1 MGELPVLSGYEYG
14 PQPIVMQANYRQFA
28 SCEEGGEG
36 ELMRSRTLAWC
47 RGGAGQV
54 RVGDVAMAMTEG
66 DAFLAPW
73 EAAHVFKADR
83 TAPFHFA
90 AVHLIP
96 HLASGG
102 LVDYHVMAST
112 PEIAE
117 VYAQRQDAALPGLA
131 DGLIRFRLSESHR
144 LAHLMHYAI
153 MWFERPERDEGTAR
167 ELARM
172 LLRELTELGT
182 DATAA
187 WDGYPKALQQMLTHI
202 DWDYD
207 HLDGLSELEGVG
219 SCSRSTICR
228 LFRRHLDCTPTAWL
242 LSVRLKQ
249 AARLLQSTNLRAYE
263 VGRRVGIGNPYYFS
277 RVFKRRFGVTPGE
290 FRKGVRGQARV

>member
-1 MGELPVLSGYEYG
+1 VLSDAEDS

-28 SCEEGGEG
+28 RGEETGEG
-36 ELMRSRTLAWC
+36 KPMRSRLLAWC

-54 RVGDVAMAMTEG
+54 RVGDVAMTMTEG
-66 DAFLAPW
+66 DAFLGAW
-73 EAAHVFKADR
+73 ESIHIFKADR

-90 AVHLIP
+90 AAHLIP
-96 HLASGG
+96 HLAPGG
-102 LVDYHVMAST
+102 FVDYRVMAPT
-112 PEIAE
+112 PETAE
-117 VYAQRQDAALPGLA
+117 VYAQRQNATLPGLD

-167 ELARM
+167 ELAVM
-172 LLRELTELGT
+172 LVRELTELGT
-182 DATAA
+182 DTTAA
-187 WDGYPKALQQMLTHI
+187 WDGYPKTLQQMLTHI

-207 HLDGLSELEGVG
+207 HLEGLSELERVG

-228 LFRRHLDCTPTAWL
+228 LFRKHLGTTPTEWL

-249 AARLLQSTNLRAYE
+249 AARLLQSTNLRVYE
-263 VGRRVGIGNPYYFS
+263 VGERVGIGNPYYFS
-277 RVFKRRFGVTPGE
+277 RVFKRHHGKTPGE
-290 FRKGVRGQARV
+290 YRRGAREE

>member
-1 MGELPVLSGYEYG
+1 MLSDAEHD

-28 SCEEGGEG
+28 SGEEGGED
-36 ELMRSRTLAWC
+36 ELMRSRLLAWC

-54 RVGDVAMAMTEG
+54 RIGDVAMPMTEG
-66 DAFLAPW
+66 EAFLAPW
-73 EAAHVFKADR
+73 ETPAHFKADR

-96 HLASGG
+96 HLAPGG
-102 LVDYHVMAST
+102 LVDYRVFAPT
-112 PEIAE
+112 PETAE
-117 VYAQRQDAALPGLA
+117 VYAERQNASLPGLD

-172 LLRELTELGT
+172 LMRELTELAT
-182 DATAA
+182 ETTAA
-187 WDGYPKALQQMLTHI
+187 WDGYPKTLQQMLTHI

-207 HLDGLSELEGVG
+207 HLEGLSELEQVG
-219 SCSRSTICR
+219 ACSRSTICR
-228 LFRRHLDCTPTAWL
+228 LFRKHLDCTPTQWL

-249 AARLLQSTNLRAYE
+249 AARLLQSTNLRVYE
-263 VGRRVGIGNPYYFS
+263 VGARVGIGNPYYFS
-277 RVFKRRFGVTPGE
+277 RVFKRHHGKTPGE
-290 FRKGVRGQARV
+290 FRKGVREG

>member
-1 MGELPVLSGYEYG
+1 MLSDDEHS

-28 SCEEGGEG
+28 SGEEGGEG
-36 ELMRSRTLAWC
+36 KLLRSRTLAWC

-83 TAPFHFA
+83 KAPFHFA

-102 LVDYHVMAST
+102 LVDYHVMAPT
-112 PEIAE
+112 PETAA
-117 VYAQRQDAALPGLA
+117 VYAQRQNAAWPGLD

-167 ELARM
+167 ELAHM
-172 LLRELTELGT
+172 LVRELTELGT
-182 DATAA
+182 EATAA

-207 HLDGLSELEGVG
+207 HLEGLSELERVG
-219 SCSRSTICR
+219 ACSRSTICR
-228 LFRRHLDCTPTAWL
+228 LFRKHLGCTPTDWL
-242 LSVRLKQ
+242 LAVRLKQ
-249 AARLLQSTNLRAYE
+249 AARLLQSTNLCVYE
-263 VGRRVGIGNPYYFS
+263 VGARVGIDNPYHFS
-277 RVFKRRFGVTPGE
+277 RVFKRHFGVTPGE
-290 FRKGVRGQARV
+290 YRKGARGAARV